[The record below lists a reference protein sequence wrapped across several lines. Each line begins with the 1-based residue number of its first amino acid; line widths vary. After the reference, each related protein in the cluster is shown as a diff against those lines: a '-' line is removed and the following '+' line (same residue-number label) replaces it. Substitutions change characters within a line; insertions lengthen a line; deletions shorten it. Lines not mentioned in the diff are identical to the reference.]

1 MKLKFAKKRVNGW
14 YDRYLNQ
21 SKVMAALAIRLK
33 NGFTLSAEE
42 QQFYADTKLLI
53 EKYKK

>member
-14 YDRYLNQ
+14 HDRHLNH

-42 QQFYADTKLLI
+42 QQFYSDTKLLT